1 MIDRKTLKAEQIRA
15 IDHNTGSI
23 IVSASAGSGKTM
35 VMIERLIRL
44 IAENKA
50 KVTDVLAV
58 TFTEKAASEMKE
70 KLRKALTEKI
80 NKDKDYRLSAQLSDI
95 SSADIC
101 TIDSFCARLVRT
113 YFYKAGVSGDF
124 SVADANFADKLKNEA
139 IDKTFREFYDCSDNG
154 FYTAVERY
162 LSARND
168 SELKRIIKDV
178 YEFNCSEASFDR
190 LFESAKRCYSSDGFE
205 LLKKELLSDIKE
217 KVERLSLKA
226 DKAYN
231 LYRMKKCDKCCE
243 YVLTLKDEMRAV
255 SGARNIYELKRAE
268 DMVLPR
274 RPSEQKDDEEVGKIN
289 RLVTDIKTD
298 FIKIIKEKDGAVTDE
313 ETDLLKNAALKKDVE
328 VLERIVKKF
337 DENYSQLKREEN
349 VLDFADLERFA
360 LKILNDAE
368 ALSGIKEKYKYVFV
382 DEYQDVND
390 VQEEILTKIS
400 DDNMFMVGDEKQS
413 IYGFRGCRSEFFTQ
427 KFKKMSLGG
436 EAAIKLNYN
445 FRSANAVIEA
455 VNKVFSFC
463 MTEKAYGEDYK
474 GNSELLSGG
483 LYPDSAAGRAV
494 LYFYDKE
501 KTAEKA
507 QKQPAEIYDILAEI
521 NKKAKRELAPSSLL
535 VAKIIAEEL
544 GKTYFDGKEEKRVR
558 MGDIAVLSRD
568 KQTEYVKRLVDDL
581 AALNIP
587 VATEVKQDVSA
598 FPEVETLICL
608 LKILNGGGD
617 DIPLATV
624 MKSPIGG
631 FTDEELYRIVRC
643 YADFLP
649 KEKRREAT
657 FFQAVNYCVE
667 NGLTE
672 DGAADKTSGSTSV
685 VATDG
690 TTAGVFAEA
699 LNEAADGVKKGVS
712 NFCADGTEDKTTGV
726 ASEET
731 AGVSD
736 RALKEKLKE
745 FCDYIALL
753 RALSDFLPA
762 YDILYKVVSD
772 KNLEAFCLSGESGEK
787 KLKRLNFFVSST
799 VSGEKRYAVSEYLE
813 LIEKTPKYLLMT
825 PEEKDDSVKVMTIH
839 ASKGLEF
846 PVVIVCG
853 LENKLSARSEQD
865 KILKDRSMGYITR
878 YFDDENKTTSD
889 TVQTAVIKNRLRKER
904 VKEELRLL
912 YVALTRAK
920 YSLALALC
928 RDEEEYEEEFDYA
941 GRFFEY
947 LPQGLTTVLFTDE
960 DMALL
965 TEERNT
971 RKVILGKAD
980 ERLTSNIIKNLGF
993 EYPYQKDV
1001 TLPLKSTVT
1010 ATLSVKADDEMKKI
1024 KAETLFTDE
1033 ETTAEKGTLAHRFL
1047 EFYDFSLG
1055 IEQNVDK
1062 IIADKTMTKEQL
1074 SEINLDKISAAINGG
1089 AFDGIKGKKLYREKN
1104 FLTTFPARLL
1114 GLSDTDTE
1122 VLVQGKIDLLADGDD
1137 GVTVYDYKYTSLSRE
1152 RIIERYSKQLDLYAI
1167 AVEKC
1172 TGKKVVGKY
1181 VIDLL
1186 TGESIKIEQPIL

>member
-139 IDKTFREFYDCSDNG
+139 IDKTFKEFYDCSDNG

-190 LFESAKRCYSSDGFE
+190 LFESAKRCYSLDGFE
-205 LLKKELLSDIKE
+205 LLKKELLAGIKE

-255 SGARNIYELKRAE
+255 SGARNIYELKRA
-268 DMVLPR
+268 DDIVLPR

-313 ETDLLKNAALKKDVE
+313 KTDLLRNAALKKDVE

-501 KTAEKA
+501 KTDEKA

-521 NKKAKRELAPSSLL
+521 NKKSKRELAPSSLL

-581 AALNIP
+581 TALNIP

-624 MKSPIGG
+624 MKSPIGD

-643 YADFLP
+643 YTDFLP

-667 NGLTE
+667 NG
-672 DGAADKTSGSTSV
+672 
-685 VATDG
+685 
-690 TTAGVFAEA
+690 
-699 LNEAADGVKKGVS
+699 VS
-712 NFCADGTEDKTTGV
+712 DFCADGTEDKTTGV

-772 KNLEAFCLSGESGEK
+772 KNLEAFCLAGESGEK

-928 RDEEEYEEEFDYA
+928 RDEEEYKEEFDYA

-1024 KAETLFTDE
+1024 KAETLFVDE

-1047 EFYDFSLG
+1047 EFYDFSLSL
-1055 IEQNVDK
+1055 EQNVDK
-1062 IIADKTMTKEQL
+1062 ILADKTMTKEQL

-1089 AFDGIKGKKLYREKN
+1089 AFDEIKGKELYREKN

-1152 RIIERYSKQLDLYAI
+1152 RIVERYSKQLDLYAL

-1186 TGESIKIEQPIL
+1186 TGESIKIE